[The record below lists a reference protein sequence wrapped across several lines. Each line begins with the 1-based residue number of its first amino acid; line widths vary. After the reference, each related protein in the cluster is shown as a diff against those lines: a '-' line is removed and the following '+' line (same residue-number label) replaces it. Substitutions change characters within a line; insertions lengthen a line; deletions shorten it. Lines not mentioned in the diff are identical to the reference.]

1 MKLSISEAATVLG
14 KSQRQVRYLIS
25 QKRLK
30 AAKVGGRWRIESA
43 DLPLTETQRE
53 ALADRLEKARV
64 AFEKGLAP
72 AGKTVEGDKDRRHFS
87 VRDLGAFQRGEEIYR
102 QAIEPF
108 GEDEPGCR
116 HLLRAL
122 SLLTRGCHTFHPAD
136 KASRFLEAREAA
148 ATAVAAL
155 FLASGPEDDLR
166 RGVAERIEQELIPKL
181 TGLIAMHEKRSRR
194 SRFERFAA
202 APRSGS

>member
-53 ALADRLEKARV
+53 ALTERLKKARL
-64 AFEKGLAP
+64 AFEKGLEP
-72 AGKTVEGDKDRRHFS
+72 AAKALKGDKQRRQFS

-102 QAIEPF
+102 QAIQSLGP
-108 GEDEPGCR
+108 DEPGCG
-116 HLLRAL
+116 HLLQAL
-122 SLLTRGCHTFHPAD
+122 TLLTRGCHTFHPAE

-155 FLASGPEDDLR
+155 LLASDPDDELR
-166 RGVAERIEQELIPKL
+166 RDIAERIEQELIPKL

-194 SRFERFAA
+194 SRFDRFASA
-202 APRSGS
+202 SRPSS